1 MGEKGIDSSN
11 LCEIKTGET
20 RERHMPIKYIATAI
34 SAIGL
39 LSAASAANAGN
50 CAGPDCAINVQ
61 YTPSMA
67 PKFGPMTV
75 SNNHPM
81 GHLRTVDFQRAPNV
95 SIMRV
100 HGMAPTANLS
110 DAPTGFSKGCHP
122 QSTQYC
128 RQDGVVA
135 PVPLKQ
141 PGYSQQVR
149 IPTNYALQQRP
160 VAPAPIRT
168 GQGYDASK
176 FVPRQYGE
184 NTFTPGIA
192 HIPTSI
198 VDRSPENA
206 DRALNSGRTV
216 PQPLASGG
224 VAPRPSMI
232 APTRQP
238 VYSQQ
243 VRIPD
248 TFRGPRSFSYG
259 PVTPAPRPMPMA
271 MPMGRMAGAPVLQS
285 NGAYGSTVGADGTYW
300 EKMSG
305 PTMLGNTMA
314 TQVICKRQVKQRVI
328 NPVVR
333 VPVPVPTPVPTT
345 CGPQQQPHANHMTGP
360 SSVWTY

>member
-1 MGEKGIDSSN
+1 
-11 LCEIKTGET
+11 
-20 RERHMPIKYIATAI
+20 MPIKFIATAI

-39 LSAASAANAGN
+39 LSAASVANAGN
-50 CAGPDCAINVQ
+50 CAGPDCAIGVQ
-61 YTPSMA
+61 YTPGIA
-67 PKFGPMTV
+67 PKFGPMTI
-75 SNNHPM
+75 SDNHPM

-100 HGMAPTANLS
+100 HGIAPTASLS

-128 RQDGVVA
+128 RQGSVA
-135 PVPLKQ
+135 APAAPIR

-160 VAPAPIRT
+160 VSPAPVRT
-168 GQGYDASK
+168 GQGYDPSK
-176 FVPRQYGE
+176 FAPRQYGE

-206 DRALNSGRTV
+206 DRALNSGRAV

-224 VAPRPSMI
+224 VAPRPSMMQN
-232 APTRQP
+232 APRQP

-248 TFRGPRSFSYG
+248 TFRGQRSFSYG
-259 PVTPAPRPMPMA
+259 AVMPAPMPLA
-271 MPMGRMAGAPVLQS
+271 APMGRMAGAPVLLP
-285 NGAYGSTVGADGTYW
+285 NGTYGSTVGADGTYW

-314 TQVICKRQVKQRVI
+314 TQVICKRQVKQRAV
-328 NPVVR
+328 NPIVR
-333 VPVPVPTPVPTT
+333 VPVPVPTPLPTS
-345 CGPQQQPHANHMTGP
+345 CGPQQRPVNHMTGP